1 MTLPNE
7 KYVKTPEAFSE
18 TVIEVTN
25 LSIRFDEL
33 QVLKDVS
40 LSLLKG
46 ENLVIL
52 GRSGCGKSVLIRCI
66 VGLLVPDTGTIKI
79 MGKEVS
85 SMNQQELSEYR
96 RKIGFLFQRDALYD
110 SMTVKENIEFPLVR
124 NIKGLTAGEI
134 KKRIESA
141 LESVGLVNVM
151 NKMPSELSGGM
162 RKRVS
167 LARTLVIEPM
177 IMLYDEPTT
186 GLDPATTDEISSL
199 INGIRTRYMTSSI
212 IITHDVRSARKVSD
226 RVIVLNEGKVC
237 GVGKLS
243 KLEKSG
249 DPFIKSFFI

>member
-1 MTLPNE
+1 MTLPTE
-7 KYVKTPEAFSE
+7 ISVKTPEAFSE
-18 TVIEVTN
+18 AVIEVTN

-33 QVLKDVS
+33 QVLKDIS
-40 LSLLKG
+40 LSLFRG

-66 VGLLVPDTGTIKI
+66 VGLQVPDTGTIKI

-85 SMNQQELSEYR
+85 SMNSKELAEYR

-124 NIKGLTAGEI
+124 NIKGLSSGEI
-134 KKRIESA
+134 NKRIESA

-186 GLDPATTDEISSL
+186 GLDPMTTDEISSL
-199 INGIRTRYMTSSI
+199 INEIRTRYMTSSI
-212 IITHDVRSARKVSD
+212 IITHDVSSARKISD
-226 RVIVLNEGKVC
+226 RVIVLNEGQIC
-237 GVGKLS
+237 GEGQLS
-243 KLEKSG
+243 KLESSV